1 MLIRNRR
8 RGHDAEG
15 TRDSN
20 MSAPAEAEVSP
31 YVDRTQRSVAQHLG
45 IWTFLATEILF
56 FGGMFACYAVYR
68 ASYPDAFADASR
80 RLDFVIGTTNTVV
93 LLASS
98 LAMALADN
106 AAKAGRRGRL
116 RACLVIT
123 AVLGVLFLG
132 FKAYEYHQKFVEHL
146 VPGFDFHPE
155 GGAAPSM
162 QLFFV
167 LYFAL
172 TGLHAIHLLIGL
184 GLMTWLLVR
193 TRASRLTEAMV
204 APVEITG
211 LYWHFVDCIWVFL
224 YPLLYLV
231 R

>member
-1 MLIRNRR
+1 MN
-8 RGHDAEG
+8 
-15 TRDSN
+15 
-20 MSAPAEAEVSP
+20 APAEVSP
-31 YVDRTQRSVAQHLG
+31 YVDPVQRSGAQHLG
-45 IWTFLATEILF
+45 MWTFLATEILF

-68 ASYPDAFADASR
+68 ASYPDAFVDASR
-80 RLDFVIGTTNTVV
+80 RLDFAIGTTNTVV
-93 LLASS
+93 LLTSS
-98 LAMALADN
+98 LTMALADN

-116 RACLVIT
+116 RACLAIT
-123 AVLGVLFLG
+123 GVLGVLFLG
-132 FKAYEYHQKFVEHL
+132 FKGYEYHQKFVEHL

-155 GGAAPSM
+155 GGAPAPM

-184 GLMTWLLVR
+184 GVMTWLFN
-193 TRASRLTEAMV
+193 RARAPRPTEAMV
-204 APVEITG
+204 APIEITS

>member
-1 MLIRNRR
+1 MN
-8 RGHDAEG
+8 
-15 TRDSN
+15 TR
-20 MSAPAEAEVSP
+20 AAVSP
-31 YVDRTQRSVAQHLG
+31 YVDPTQRSVAQHLG
-45 IWTFLATEILF
+45 MWTFLATEILF

-68 ASYPDAFADASR
+68 ASYPEAFAEASG
-80 RLDFVIGTTNTVV
+80 RLDFAIGTTNTVV
-93 LLASS
+93 LLTSS
-98 LAMALADN
+98 LTMALADN
-106 AAKAGRRGRL
+106 AAKAGRRIRA
-116 RACLVIT
+116 RACLAIT
-123 AVLGVLFLG
+123 GVLGMAFLG

-146 VPGFDFHPE
+146 VPGFAFHPE
-155 GGAAPSM
+155 GGAPPPM

-184 GLMTWLLVR
+184 GVIAWLCGR
-193 TRASRLTEAMV
+193 SRASRPVETMV
-204 APVEITG
+204 APVEIAG

>member
-1 MLIRNRR
+1 MVLTPPTTEKR
-8 RGHDAEG
+8 
-15 TRDSN
+15 T
-20 MSAPAEAEVSP
+20 MSAHAEISP
-31 YVDRTQRSVAQHLG
+31 YVDPTQRSGAQHLG
-45 IWTFLATEILF
+45 MWTFLATEILF

-68 ASYPDAFADASR
+68 ASYPAAFANASG
-80 RLDFVIGTTNTVV
+80 RLDFAIGTTNTVV

-98 LAMALADN
+98 LTMALADN

-116 RACLVIT
+116 RACLAAT
-123 AVLGVLFLG
+123 GVLGALFLG
-132 FKAYEYHQKFVEHL
+132 FKGYEYHQKFVEHL
-146 VPGFDFHPE
+146 VPGLDFHPE
-155 GGAAPSM
+155 GAAAPPM

-184 GLMTWLLVR
+184 GVMAWLFGR
-193 TRASRLTEAMV
+193 ARASRPVEAMV
-204 APVEITG
+204 APVEIAG

>member
-1 MLIRNRR
+1 MK
-8 RGHDAEG
+8 AQ
-15 TRDSN
+15 
-20 MSAPAEAEVSP
+20 AEVSP
-31 YVDRTQRSVAQHLG
+31 YVDPTQRSVAQHLG
-45 IWTFLATEILF
+45 MWAFLATEILF
-56 FGGMFACYAVYR
+56 FGGVFACYAVYR
-68 ASYPDAFADASR
+68 ASYPDVFADASR
-80 RLDFVIGTTNTVV
+80 RLDFAIGTTNTVV

-98 LAMALADN
+98 LTMALADN
-106 AAKAGRRGRL
+106 AAKTGRRGRV
-116 RACLVIT
+116 RACLAIT
-123 AVLGVLFLG
+123 GVLGAMFLG
-132 FKAYEYHQKFVEHL
+132 FKGYEYHQKFVEHL

-155 GGAAPSM
+155 GEAPAPS

-184 GLMTWLLVR
+184 GVIAWLFGR
-193 TRASRLTEAMV
+193 ARASRPAEAMV

-211 LYWHFVDCIWVFL
+211 LYWHFVDCVWVFL